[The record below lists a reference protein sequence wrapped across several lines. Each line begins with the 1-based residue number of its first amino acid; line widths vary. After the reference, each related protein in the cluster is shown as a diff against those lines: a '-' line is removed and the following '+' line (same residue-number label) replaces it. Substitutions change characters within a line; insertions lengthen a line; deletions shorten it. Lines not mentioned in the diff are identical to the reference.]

1 MRRLDGWRVAAP
13 VMCLVAGLIFAVSH
27 NVADGHDLR
36 GGRTTELR
44 GLVKDAESRVH
55 DAERDLGRLRMELE
69 GLSRNAATSDQ
80 RVGKARSAAE
90 GLAGPAGLN
99 PLQGPGL
106 QVSISDAPRG
116 PDGRYPADVPVDA
129 LVVHQKDVQSVLN
142 ALWAGGAEAMSIAD
156 QRLVASSAVRCIG
169 NTLLLHGRTYS
180 PPYEIKAIGDPDK
193 LNAALDAAEGVRIFR
208 QYAQSYGLGYRVQR
222 PDVVRV
228 PGYGGALRLDKAQ
241 EVVPR

>member
-1 MRRLDGWRVAAP
+1 MRRVNGWRAATP

-44 GLVKDAESRVH
+44 GLVRDTENRVH
-55 DAERDLGRLRMELE
+55 EAEGQLGKLRMELE
-69 GLSRNAATSDQ
+69 SLERGAASSDA
-80 RVGKARSAAE
+80 RVGEARGSADQ
-90 GLAGPAGLN
+90 LANPAGLN
-99 PLQGPGL
+99 PLRGPGL
-106 QVSISDAPRG
+106 VVTISDAPRG

-129 LVVHQKDVQSVLN
+129 LVVHQKDLQSLLN
-142 ALWAGGAEAMSIAD
+142 ALWSGGAEAVAVAD
-156 QRLVASSAVRCIG
+156 QRLVATSAVRCIG

-180 PPYEIKAIGDPDK
+180 PPYVISAIGDPDK
-193 LNAALDAAEGVRIFR
+193 LNSALDAAEGVRIFR

-222 PDVVRV
+222 PEVVRV

-241 EVVPR
+241 EVPR

>member
-1 MRRLDGWRVAAP
+1 MRRLNGWRVAAP

-36 GGRTTELR
+36 GGRNTELH
-44 GLVKDAESRVH
+44 GLVRDAEGRVH
-55 DAERDLGRLRMELE
+55 EAEAALGRLRTDLE
-69 GLSRNAATSDQ
+69 ALERGAAGSDQ
-80 RVGKARSAAE
+80 RVEKVRGTAAS
-90 GLAGPAGLN
+90 LANPAGLN
-99 PLQGPGL
+99 PLRGPGL
-106 QVSISDAPRG
+106 VVTISDAPRG

-129 LVVHQKDVQSVLN
+129 LVVHQKDLQSLLN
-142 ALWAGGAEAMSIAD
+142 ALWAGGAEAVAVAD
-156 QRLVASSAVRCIG
+156 QRLVSTSAVRCIG

-180 PPYEIKAIGDPDK
+180 PPYVISAIGDPDK
-193 LNAALDAAEGVRIFR
+193 LNSALDAADGVRIFR

-241 EVVPR
+241 EVPR